1 MARPTTRST
10 GPLAGLSGAEIRERL
25 ATDLAAY
32 VKGGGKVREFPMGET
47 HSRRAFV
54 LSRDKDRRV
63 T

>member
-1 MARPTTRST
+1 MAKVSKKPI
-10 GPLAGLSGAEIRERL
+10 GPLAGLSGTEMRERL

-47 HSRRAFV
+47 NNKRAFV

>member
-1 MARPTTRST
+1 MAKVSNKPT

-25 ATDLAAY
+25 ATDLAAF

-47 HSRRAFV
+47 SSKRAFV